1 LHANRDRL
9 KMIENRKGGGPHIYV
24 VVGQLSGCQNNIS
37 VKQHIRNFYDIEQ
50 FFYLIQCLVN
60 KIVFWYFRQ
69 LILGT
74 KSCVVV

>member
-1 LHANRDRL
+1 
-9 KMIENRKGGGPHIYV
+9 MIENRKGGGPHIYV

-60 KIVFWYFRQ
+60 KTVF
-69 LILGT
+69 
-74 KSCVVV
+74 